1 MSVLFSPP
9 HLTQRERERER
20 ERSSMDVLFN
30 SIDVRDL
37 LSSHDLDD
45 SSPLSAP
52 DLRLLID
59 RLQVHS
65 LHIKSKVRDYILSHH
80 HDFSSLFAQCS
91 DAVSNSEQLSRQL
104 SDLLRLISDHPIDV
118 EIRDVVAE
126 IGRKRKEAREKK
138 ELLELVRTIVELSEQ
153 LRRVKEDV
161 KAGRVVEA
169 AEAVRVLRA
178 ALRIREVAAA
188 AEEEGEPVVY
198 GLLRKEWAECF
209 EGIQDLLLR
218 FMKIAVRFEQQQ
230 NAVQVNYLLSLN
242 EINGVELR
250 TILKAMD
257 VVGILDYGLAKVADM
272 MIKHVITPAV
282 NCRSCVS
289 FVEEINQETEHI
301 TEAILKIVPSS
312 DPEVENADGESI
324 YSAIILVVKFI
335 YKFLCFQNGAWMQC
349 FGRLTWPRLSE
360 LIIANFLSKV
370 VPDDASKFADFQRII
385 KLTSEFETA
394 LKEMMFISA
403 SDNKDDRLSNFTDN
417 VEVHFAARKKVE
429 ILAKAR
435 DLLLQSNFVLPQ
447 EHTRK
452 VTALKYGGAAK
463 RFPDHVVDLIFSSES
478 CVVSKAACQLMELVH
493 RTLKDVCLSSPRVAW
508 EFYHAAR
515 DALILYEAVIPVKQ
529 ERQLDGINQVAGL
542 IHNDCLYLSQEI
554 LGLAFEY
561 RLDFPSSIKELAV
574 FVDLAPRFQLM
585 AEEILQR
592 QIKLVI
598 YSLKEAI
605 DAADGFQNTHQKQ
618 QFESAKFS
626 IDQVVFILE
635 KVHIIWEP
643 LLLPSTYKRSMCMVL
658 ESVFFGMT
666 KNILLLDDMAAEETL
681 QLQRLIHLMLESLS
695 SLLNSVDTI
704 SQTGKSQENHTSS
717 VDELIPSLRKIRKL
731 ADLLDMPLKSITTA
745 WESAELVSCGFTL
758 SEVQDFIKA
767 IFTDSPLR
775 KECLWRIESTSF

>member
-1 MSVLFSPP
+1 
-9 HLTQRERERER
+9 
-20 ERSSMDVLFN
+20 MDVLFN

-230 NAVQVNYLLSLN
+230 NAVQVKYLLSLN

-312 DPEVENADGESI
+312 DPEV
-324 YSAIILVVKFI
+324 
-335 YKFLCFQNGAWMQC
+335 
-349 FGRLTWPRLSE
+349 
-360 LIIANFLSKV
+360 

-417 VEVHFAARKKVE
+417 VEVHFATRKKVE

>member
-1 MSVLFSPP
+1 
-9 HLTQRERERER
+9 
-20 ERSSMDVLFN
+20 MDVLFN

-230 NAVQVNYLLSLN
+230 NAVQVKYLLSLN

-312 DPEVENADGESI
+312 DPEIENADGESI

-417 VEVHFAARKKVE
+417 VEVHFATRKKVE

>member
-1 MSVLFSPP
+1 M
-9 HLTQRERERER
+9 
-20 ERSSMDVLFN
+20 
-30 SIDVRDL
+30 
-37 LSSHDLDD
+37 
-45 SSPLSAP
+45 
-52 DLRLLID
+52 
-59 RLQVHS
+59 
-65 LHIKSKVRDYILSHH
+65 
-80 HDFSSLFAQCS
+80 
-91 DAVSNSEQLSRQL
+91 
-104 SDLLRLISDHPIDV
+104 
-118 EIRDVVAE
+118 
-126 IGRKRKEAREKK
+126 EKK

-169 AEAVRVLRA
+169 AEAVRVLKA

-209 EGIQDLLLR
+209 E
-218 FMKIAVRFEQQQ
+218 VRFEQQQ
-230 NAVQVNYLLSLN
+230 NAVQVKYLLSLN

-282 NCRSCVS
+282 NCRSHVS
-289 FVEEINQETEHI
+289 FVEEIDQETEHI

-312 DPEVENADGESI
+312 D
-324 YSAIILVVKFI
+324 
-335 YKFLCFQNGAWMQC
+335 
-349 FGRLTWPRLSE
+349 RE

-417 VEVHFAARKKVE
+417 VEVHFATRKKVE

-435 DLLLQSNFVLPQ
+435 NLLLQSILSFLK
-447 EHTRK
+447 K
-452 VTALKYGGAAK
+452 VTALKNGGAAK

-493 RTLKDVCLSSPRVAW
+493 QTLKDVCLSSPRVAW

-529 ERQLDGINQVAGL
+529 ERQLAGINQVAVL

-598 YSLKEAI
+598 YNLKEAI
-605 DAADGFQNTHQKQ
+605 DGADGFQNTHQKQ

-658 ESVFFGMT
+658 ESVFLRMT
-666 KNILLLDDMAAEETL
+666 KDILLLDDIAAEETL

-695 SLLNSVDTI
+695 SLLNSWILSAKQEV
-704 SQTGKSQENHTSS
+704 TGE
-717 VDELIPSLRKIRKL
+717 PR
-731 ADLLDMPLKSITTA
+731 SITTA

>member
-1 MSVLFSPP
+1 MSFSSLPRIS
-9 HLTQRERERER
+9 HRERER

-230 NAVQVNYLLSLN
+230 NAVQVKYLLSLN

-312 DPEVENADGESI
+312 DPEIENADGESI